1 MFHVPK
7 FCTKCGHALKDGVKF
22 CPGCGSTLQETKDNA
37 DKFSMLKTNRKK
49 IIAGIGI
56 CTLLIAGSGVY
67 AINHKDTSDATPA
80 PTQEV
85 STEAQTDNT
94 TPAPKEEPKQQQ
106 SPSELAKTEMVKH
119 GFTGD
124 LIATSY
130 GHSPDGFLVVEGN
143 KGMRILIFDTKN
155 NRVAT
160 VNHQMKLLDFV
171 NQRNNRTASSMIV
184 KFDILNDTRDKDAK
198 AGAWKG
204 STHTIP
210 INGQYGWDASGNVIP
225 KMLYT
230 CVGEYPQQY
239 DSVLY
244 EQKNVDLMNLF
255 LREAVPL
262 WKDADKHKISWL

>member
-1 MFHVPK
+1 MPK

-37 DKFSMLKTNRKK
+37 DEFSMLKTNRKK

-160 VNHQMKLLDFV
+160 VNNQTKLLDFV

-230 CVGEYPQQY
+230 GVGEYPQQY